1 MPISFNSNSVYIQTS
16 QVTGDFK
23 AYSAD
28 VLGPATTTV
37 LTVAAGKKFIIKQ
50 IILSC
55 SGTNA
60 NGKIF
65 LNQGAGDAEIA
76 FAKMTTSATATEQN
90 LYIDGIVLEAGDTV
104 KVNCTAAGGVAFGCV
119 NGYEITL

>member
-1 MPISFNSNSVYIQTS
+1 MVLTFNSNTVYVQTT
-16 QVTGDFK
+16 QTTGDFK

-28 VLGPATTTV
+28 VLGPATTTI
-37 LTVAAGKKFIIKQ
+37 LTVPAGKKFLMKQ

-55 SGTNA
+55 GGTNA

-76 FAKMTTSATATEQN
+76 FAKMGTSATTTEQN
-90 LYIDGIVLEAGDTV
+90 LYIDGIVLEEGNTV
-104 KVNCTAAGGVAFGCV
+104 KVNCTASGGVAFGCI